1 MANLYE
7 KVITELSFYNNNNQV
22 SNPIIIPYDPLQD
35 YQAQTINGKSKA
47 LLCYAFYLGELLK
60 MMPPE
65 QRTFCIRQLPRYYAA
80 AVVRTYYIFRKWGT
94 TRINQ
99 TRELKLL
106 IIYKLK

>member
-7 KVITELSFYNNNNQV
+7 KVITELSFYNNNQ
-22 SNPIIIPYDPLQD
+22 
-35 YQAQTINGKSKA
+35 NGKSKA
-47 LLCYAFYLGELLK
+47 LLWYAFYLEELLK

-106 IIYKLK
+106 IIYKLKVKDYQRIIN